1 MNGTERETIRSA
13 GLFKWISTAQ
23 EDVKG
28 QYDHGWWRSMEFLQ
42 LLSHDF
48 EDFGFDVMS
57 TFLMPTPPPTS
68 MIPMPLVAARS
79 TKLEIIFKEDW
90 VVEPYYTATV
100 KLNFPGPIV
109 LLGILE
115 PIDPANK
122 WLLRGIP
129 ENCLYEPY
137 REGAS
142 AFSGSVKNA
151 HLLYALFHI
160 LTFQAR

>member
-122 WLLRGIP
+122 WLLRVFLKI
-129 ENCLYEPY
+129 
-137 REGAS
+137 AS
-142 AFSGSVKNA
+142 TSHTARV
-151 HLLYALFHI
+151 LPLFPAQSKMRI
-160 LTFQAR
+160 CCTRCFIF